1 MYSTIQGLNELG
13 SWVVGLPNNSY
24 KSITNTAWVRAR
36 LWKLQKG
43 WSRLTAASD
52 RAYQLLVHERWFSL
66 GTPASSTTRTS
77 RHDIAECGV
86 KHNKSNQ
93 QYNLIVVILQM
104 DLDYKYYTVLFWKL
118 SARVAL

>member
-43 WSRLTAASD
+43 
-52 RAYQLLVHERWFSL
+52 
-66 GTPASSTTRTS
+66 
-77 RHDIAECGV
+77 
-86 KHNKSNQ
+86 
-93 QYNLIVVILQM
+93 
-104 DLDYKYYTVLFWKL
+104 
-118 SARVAL
+118 